1 VELRYTYRGRLISV
15 RLIPTPEGAREL
27 VEHPGAVAILVR
39 DPEARVLLVRQSR
52 VGAGGYMWEIPAG
65 TREPGEPPLA
75 TAQRE
80 LLEETGL
87 EALRWTQLGT
97 IFPTPGYSNERITLF
112 LAEEVAGEA
121 AGRSEID
128 EARFFTV
135 QEIVSMA
142 REDRGDAKTLA
153 ALALAGG

>member
-1 VELRYTYRGRLISV
+1 MKATYGYRGRLVSV
-15 RLIPTPEGAREL
+15 RLIQTPEGAREL
-27 VEHPGAVAILVR
+27 VEHPGAVAVLVR
-39 DPEARVLLVRQSR
+39 DPLGRVLLVRQSR
-52 VGAGGYMWEIPAG
+52 VGAGGDLWEIPAG

-87 EALRWTQLGT
+87 QASRWTQLGT

-112 LAEEVAGEA
+112 LAQGITGEA
-121 AGRSEID
+121 TGRSEVD
-128 EARFFTV
+128 EARFFAV
-135 QEIVSMA
+135 PSILSMA
-142 REDRGDAKTLA
+142 SEGHGDAKTLA